1 MSLRADIEAIYRQAI
16 ARVDAGD
23 AVRRSLRREDDTLV
37 LSDGTSLPIPASGVH
52 AIAIGKAS
60 PPMLAALAEQLG
72 ERFAGGIA
80 VAKAPAGAPPRCEV
94 LVGAHPVPDERS
106 LAAGEAVLDFAAAV
120 PAGGL
125 VCCLISGG
133 GSALVEALR
142 PGVTLAELRSLTGE
156 LLRAGASI
164 HELNAV
170 RARLSRLKGGGLLAA
185 LAHARVVNLIVSDV
199 LGDDPTVIA
208 SGPSVPRRAGLDAD
222 DVLERFG
229 IAATVGDIPHER
241 RTAVDDPVTLAVAS
255 LALAI
260 DAAADAAQSLGYQ
273 PLVLARSLDGEAREV
288 GRMVASIVVDATS
301 GAGLLPP
308 GGCLIAG
315 GETVVTVRGNGTGGR
330 NTEAALAAALRLSGT
345 AGVAVGFLATDGDD
359 GTTGAAGAIVDGATL
374 AADEL
379 RDAREALARND
390 SYPLL
395 ARAGAALRTGPS
407 GTNVNDLIVAL
418 REREG

>member
-1 MSLRADIEAIYRQAI
+1 
-16 ARVDAGD
+16 
-23 AVRRSLRREDDTLV
+23 
-37 LSDGTSLPIPASGVH
+37 
-52 AIAIGKAS
+52 
-60 PPMLAALAEQLG
+60 
-72 ERFAGGIA
+72 
-80 VAKAPAGAPPRCEV
+80 
-94 LVGAHPVPDERS
+94 
-106 LAAGEAVLDFAAAV
+106 
-120 PAGGL
+120 
-125 VCCLISGG
+125 
-133 GSALVEALR
+133 
-142 PGVTLAELRSLTGE
+142 
-156 LLRAGASI
+156 
-164 HELNAV
+164 
-170 RARLSRLKGGGLLAA
+170 
-185 LAHARVVNLIVSDV
+185 
-199 LGDDPTVIA
+199 
-208 SGPSVPRRAGLDAD
+208 
-222 DVLERFG
+222 
-229 IAATVGDIPHER
+229 
-241 RTAVDDPVTLAVAS
+241 VTLAVAS

-359 GTTGAAGAIVDGATL
+359 GTTGAAGAIVGGATL